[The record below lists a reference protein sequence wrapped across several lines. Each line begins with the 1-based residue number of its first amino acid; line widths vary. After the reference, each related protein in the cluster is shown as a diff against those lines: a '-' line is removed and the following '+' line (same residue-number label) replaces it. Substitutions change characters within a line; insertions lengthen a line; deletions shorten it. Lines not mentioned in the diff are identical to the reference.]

1 VAILATAVAL
11 VGASILLV
19 AGLEKARDPAS
30 TTSTLRQLGLPA
42 VLANVGMLVIPA
54 ELAVALGLVFR
65 PDSGV
70 TQAGVVLLAGAFAVA
85 GLLALRRDEPV
96 RCTCFGSGRSGYLG
110 SSQLLALVPWVGG
123 AAFLHVATL
132 TPPSP
137 SRGAA
142 MLAGAGLTMAAVRLI
157 PLLGAWREARGD
169 RLSARET
176 YLWLHR

>member
-11 VGASILLV
+11 GGASLLLW

-30 TTSTLRQLGLPA
+30 TASTLRQLGLSA
-42 VLANVGMLVIPA
+42 TLANVGVLIIPA

-65 PDSGV
+65 PDSTV
-70 TQAGVVLLAGAFAVA
+70 TQAGAILLAGAFAVA

-96 RCTCFGSGRSGYLG
+96 RCTCFGSRRSGYLG
-110 SSQLLALVPWVGG
+110 ANQLVALVPWAGG
-123 AAFLHVATL
+123 AAFLHVADL

-142 MLAGAGLTMAAVRLI
+142 MLAGVGLTMAGARLI
-157 PLLGAWREARGD
+157 PLLGAWREARSD